1 MIPDA
6 PKRATSV
13 RLNLARLAST
23 NARTIAAMV
32 LRLWGA
38 FASFVLTVL
47 VARVAG
53 ASVTGHY
60 ALAVSTVTLGA
71 LFAVAGLDQIMVRA
85 IGGDLREGRTAEAR
99 AALRATLRRVLTIGA
114 VVAVITALLAPW
126 VAWVGGLPSVI
137 ALATIA
143 IVLSALLRI
152 LNGGLRAAGAVM
164 MSQALDGPVHS
175 TLLLAG
181 VLAMVVAQKPIDA
194 LVLVAGYDLCLAA
207 ACLLAWVTLRN
218 QIRGWSREA
227 FRAPGRWTDGWTLL
241 VAGGGQVLV
250 AWLLMVLV
258 GALLGPDGVG
268 AFRVAVQ
275 VITMISLFL
284 TTIEGLVSPQ
294 FAGDFRV
301 GDTRAAWR
309 RHREATLLMAASAVV
324 PIVLCLFWPRF
335 ILGLFGPEFLAAAVS
350 LQIMAVGQLIN
361 IATGPIGGLMVMSG
375 RERYSLI
382 FSLCGIAI
390 AVALSL
396 LLMPLYGMVGAAVAT
411 AAATTF
417 RNVAAFVVMW
427 RARGAERRV
436 WSNRDPTEPLAGA
449 ATGTDGGAA

>member
-1 MIPDA
+1 MTVVIPGA
-6 PKRATSV
+6 PGRAASL
-13 RLNLARLAST
+13 RLKLARLAST
-23 NARTIAAMV
+23 NVRTISAMV

-53 ASVTGHY
+53 ATVTGHY
-60 ALAVSTVTLGA
+60 ALAVSTVMLGA

-114 VVAVITALLAPW
+114 AVAVLTALLAPW
-126 VAWVGGLPSVI
+126 ASWAGGLPKVI
-137 ALATIA
+137 ALSAVA
-143 IVLSALLRI
+143 VLLAALLRI
-152 LNGGLRAAGAVM
+152 LVAGLRAAGAVM
-164 MSQALDGPVHS
+164 LSQALDGPAHS
-175 TLLLAG
+175 TLLLSG
-181 VLAMVVAQKPIDA
+181 VLALVAARIPFDA
-194 LVLVAGYDLCLAA
+194 LVLVVGYGLSLAA
-207 ACLLAWVTLRN
+207 ACLLAWTALRH
-218 QIRGWSREA
+218 QTRAWSGEPLP
-227 FRAPGRWTDGWTLL
+227 APGRWTDGWPLL
-241 VAGGGQVLV
+241 VAGGGQVFI

-258 GALLGPDGVG
+258 GAFLGPDGVG

-275 VITMISLFL
+275 VMTMIALSL

-309 RHREATLLMAASAVV
+309 RHREATLLMAVSAAI
-324 PIVLCLFWPRF
+324 PIALCLFWPRF
-335 ILGLFGPEFLAAAVS
+335 ILGLFGPEFLVAAVP

-375 RERYSLI
+375 RERFSLI
-382 FSLCGIAI
+382 FSLCGIVI
-390 AVALSL
+390 AVVLSL
-396 LLMPLYGMVGAAVAT
+396 LLMPLHGMVGAAVAT

-427 RARGAERRV
+427 RARAAERPM
-436 WSNRDPTEPLAGA
+436 WSGA
-449 ATGTDGGAA
+449 A